1 MEPVKSSRTTPQ
13 RPPRAAPGPA
23 RGSSPAAGR
32 SDAPGA
38 VGAPVWT
45 WPVVGIVGTAVLVVA
60 ASLAGVTTA
69 DALSDPGAVTRW
81 GLPVAKLLHNLAMP
95 TALAALVFA
104 CAILPPRR
112 DGREHPAFTR
122 LMQVAAAASGAWTV
136 SALAVMLLSYSDLAG
151 MPLDPGASFT
161 SGLIG
166 FLQDISVGQA
176 WVVVTVIAAVVTSLT
191 LAVRS
196 ATGLAWTAV
205 LAMVAIVP
213 QALIGH
219 SASGDDHNGAVNS
232 IGLHLLGVVVWVGG
246 LLVLLLI
253 SPRLAGPD
261 GATGRSSAHRQGP
274 EPLVHTVVARY
285 SVLAGIG
292 LFTVVLSGVVN
303 AAIRMDTLEQL
314 TSPYGLL
321 VVLKLT
327 GSLLLGLAGL
337 MHRQW
342 IIPRLAT
349 GTHEPPPAVRR
360 LLWQLIAVEAALMAG
375 IMSLATVLART
386 APPVPEELAPDAS
399 PARIL
404 TGYDLP
410 PELTFERWFSTWR
423 FDWLWVA
430 IVVFLALWYVRSTVK
445 LYRRGDSWPVLRT
458 AVWLVGLAIL
468 FWVTSGAPAV
478 YGKVLFSAHMVA
490 HMTLTMISPLFLVLG
505 APVTL
510 ALRSLSTRTDGTR
523 GPREWILW
531 IVHSWWGRFITHPG
545 VAAVNFAGSILV
557 FYYTPFFGVALN
569 EHIGHEFMNVHFLL
583 TGYIFAS
590 VMIGIDPLPRKVPY
604 PMRLVLLLATMAF
617 HAFIGV
623 AMTSTESLLQASWF
637 GSTGRDWGLPALED
651 QQVGGAIM
659 WGIGEVPT
667 VIMAVIVAVMWS
679 RSDAKETRRLD
690 RKADLNDEAEL
701 KAWNQMYE
709 QLAEDDT
716 PTGGTPR

>member
-1 MEPVKSSRTTPQ
+1 MEPVTSSRTTPQ
-13 RPPRAAPGPA
+13 RPSRADSEPT
-23 RGSSPAAGR
+23 RGSTVSGGPSG
-32 SDAPGA
+32 APGA
-38 VGAPVWT
+38 DGVPVWA
-45 WPVVGIVGTAVLVVA
+45 WPLVGMVAGAVLVLA
-60 ASLAGVTTA
+60 ASLAGVTAA
-69 DALSDPGAVTRW
+69 DELSDPGAFTRW

-95 TALAALVFA
+95 TAIAALVFA

-112 DGREHPAFTR
+112 GEDEHPAFTR
-122 LMQVAAAASGAWTV
+122 LMQVAAVASGAWTV

-151 MPLDPGASFT
+151 VPLDPGPSFT
-161 SGLIG
+161 SGLVG

-176 WVVVTVIAAVVTSLT
+176 WVVVIVIAAVVTSLS

-196 ATGLAWTAV
+196 AAGLAWTAV
-205 LAMVAIVP
+205 LAMLAIVP

-246 LLVLLLI
+246 LLVLMLI
-253 SPRLAGPD
+253 SSRLTGPD
-261 GATGRSSAHRQGP
+261 GATGRASAHRQGP
-274 EPLVHTVVARY
+274 EPLVYTAVSRY
-285 SVLAGIG
+285 SVLAGLG

-314 TSPYGLL
+314 TSPYGML
-321 VVLKLT
+321 VLLKLI

-349 GTHEPPPAVRR
+349 GTTDPPPAARR
-360 LLWQLIAVEAALMAG
+360 LLWQLIAVEGAIMAG

-386 APPVPEELAPDAS
+386 SPPVPEEIAPDAT

-430 IVVFLALWYVRSTVK
+430 IIVFLALWYVRSAVR
-445 LYRRGDSWPVLRT
+445 LYRRGDSWPVLRI
-458 AVWLVGLAIL
+458 ACWLVGLAIL

-490 HMTLTMISPLFLVLG
+490 HMTLTMISPLFLVLA

-510 ALRSLSTRTDGTR
+510 ALRSLPTRTDGSR
-523 GPREWILW
+523 GPREWILL
-531 IVHSWWGRFITHPG
+531 ILHSWWGRFITHPG

-557 FYYTPFFGVALN
+557 FYYTPFFGFALN

-623 AMTSTESLLQASWF
+623 AMTSSESLLQASWF
-637 GSTGRDWGLPALED
+637 GSTGRPWGLPAIDD
-651 QQVGGAIM
+651 QQIGGAIM

-667 VIMAVIVAVMWS
+667 VIMALIVAVMWS
-679 RSDAKETRRLD
+679 RSDAKESKRLD

-701 KAWNQMYE
+701 KAWNRMYE

-716 PTGGTPR
+716 TTGGTPR

>member
-1 MEPVKSSRTTPQ
+1 MDSVTSSRTTP
-13 RPPRAAPGPA
+13 PGPRAGAGPDHPATAA
-23 RGSSPAAGR
+23 RRTPSASGPDGVPAWAWPLVGIAAG
-32 SDAPGA
+32 
-38 VGAPVWT
+38 
-45 WPVVGIVGTAVLVVA
+45 AVLVLA
-60 ASLAGVTTA
+60 AWLTGVSTA
-69 DALSDPGAVTRW
+69 DGLSDPGAFTRW

-95 TALAALVFA
+95 TAIAALVFA
-104 CAILPPRR
+104 CAILPPSR
-112 DGREHPAFTR
+112 GEEEHPAFAR
-122 LMQVAAAASGAWTV
+122 LMQVAAVAAGAWTV
-136 SALAVMLLSYSDLAG
+136 AALAVMVLSYSDLAG
-151 MPLDPGASFT
+151 VPLDPSPSFT
-161 SGLIG
+161 SGLVG

-176 WVVVTVIAAVVTSLT
+176 WVAVTVIAAVVTSLT

-196 ATGLAWTAV
+196 TAGLAWTAV
-205 LAMVAIVP
+205 LAIVAIVP

-246 LLVLLLI
+246 LLVLMLI
-253 SPRLAGPD
+253 ASRLTGPD
-261 GATGRSSAHRQGP
+261 EATGRASAHRQGP
-274 EPLVHTVVARY
+274 EPLVYTVVSRY
-285 SVLAGIG
+285 SVLAGLG

-303 AAIRMDTLEQL
+303 AAIRMDTLGQL
-314 TSPYGLL
+314 TSPYGML
-321 VVLKLT
+321 VVLKLA
-327 GSLLLGLAGL
+327 GSLLLGLAGF

-349 GTHEPPPAVRR
+349 AGAAPPPAARR
-360 LLWQLIAVEAALMAG
+360 LLWQLIAVEGAVMAAV
-375 IMSLATVLART
+375 MSLATVLART
-386 APPVPEELAPDAS
+386 SPPVPEELAPDAS

-404 TGYDLP
+404 TGYELP
-410 PELTFERWFSTWR
+410 PELTFERWFTTWR

-430 IVVFLALWYVRSTVK
+430 VIAFLAVWYVRSTVR

-458 AVWLVGLAIL
+458 ASWIVGLAIL
-468 FWVTSGAPAV
+468 FWVTCGAPAV

-490 HMTLTMISPLFLVLG
+490 HMTLTMISPLFLVLA

-510 ALRSLSTRTDGTR
+510 ALRALPARTDGTR

-557 FYYTPFFGVALN
+557 FYYTPFFGFALN
-569 EHIGHEFMNVHFLL
+569 EHLGHEFMNVHFLL

-590 VMIGIDPLPRKVPY
+590 VMIGIDPLPRTVPY

-623 AMTSTESLLQASWF
+623 AMTSSESLLQASWF
-637 GSTGRDWGLPALED
+637 GSTGRAWGLPAIDD

-690 RKADLNDEAEL
+690 RKADMNDEAEL
-701 KAWNQMYE
+701 KAWNRMFE

-716 PTGGTPR
+716 TTGRTPR